1 MTNERDSAQVAL
13 ESILLLISAWNLC
26 PVPGTDISCSMV
38 AVGRE
43 CSFPIVCK
51 HAKLYLVPGS
61 VKLYTQE
68 LTRHLSSCCEIAVL
82 LVKGKHCWH
91 GELVNS

>member
-38 AVGRE
+38 AIG
-43 CSFPIVCK
+43 CKCPFPIVWQTHQVILGAWFCQIVRTGA
-51 HAKLYLVPGS
+51 HQAF
-61 VKLYTQE
+61 
-68 LTRHLSSCCEIAVL
+68 VL
-82 LVKGKHCWH
+82 ML
-91 GELVNS
+91 